1 MNIFQEKKMEA
12 RRNKKEKKRKIINLV
27 DLYFN
32 SFQKLKYLPELT
44 NKEIKAIPNDIR
56 SIQKS
61 DLDKAIYKL
70 LIYRDITNNV
80 RKKISSNNNID
91 FIQIPK
97 VKLKG

>member
-1 MNIFQEKKMEA
+1 M
-12 RRNKKEKKRKIINLV
+12 

-32 SFQKLKYLPELT
+32 SFQKLIYLPELT
-44 NKEIKAIPNDIR
+44 NKEIKASPNDMR

-70 LIYRDITNNV
+70 LIYKDITNNV
-80 RKKISSNNNID
+80 RKKINNNNNID

>member
-1 MNIFQEKKMEA
+1 M
-12 RRNKKEKKRKIINLV
+12 

-44 NKEIKAIPNDIR
+44 NKKIKANPNDIR

-61 DLDKAIYKL
+61 DLDITIFKSLIYK
-70 LIYRDITNNV
+70 DTTNNV
-80 RKKISSNNNID
+80 RKKINNNNNID

>member
-1 MNIFQEKKMEA
+1 M
-12 RRNKKEKKRKIINLV
+12 

-44 NKEIKAIPNDIR
+44 NKEIKASPNDMR
-56 SIQKS
+56 STQKS

-70 LIYRDITNNV
+70 LIYRDIINNV
-80 RKKISSNNNID
+80 RKKINNNNNID

>member
-1 MNIFQEKKMEA
+1 M
-12 RRNKKEKKRKIINLV
+12 

-32 SFQKLKYLPELT
+32 SFQKLKYIPELT
-44 NKEIKAIPNDIR
+44 NKEIKASPNEIR

-61 DLDKAIYKL
+61 DLDIAIFKS
-70 LIYRDITNNV
+70 LIYNDITTNV
-80 RKKISSNNNID
+80 RKKININNKID

>member
-1 MNIFQEKKMEA
+1 M
-12 RRNKKEKKRKIINLV
+12 

-44 NKEIKAIPNDIR
+44 NKEIKASPNDMR

-70 LIYRDITNNV
+70 LIYKDIINNV
-80 RKKISSNNNID
+80 RKKIKNNNNID

>member
-1 MNIFQEKKMEA
+1 M
-12 RRNKKEKKRKIINLV
+12 

-44 NKEIKAIPNDIR
+44 NKEIKASPNDMR
-56 SIQKS
+56 STQKS
-61 DLDKAIYKL
+61 ELDKAIYKL
-70 LIYRDITNNV
+70 LIYKDITNNV
-80 RKKISSNNNID
+80 RKKIHINNNVD

>member
-1 MNIFQEKKMEA
+1 M
-12 RRNKKEKKRKIINLV
+12 

-32 SFQKLKYLPELT
+32 SFQKHKYLPELT
-44 NKEIKAIPNDIR
+44 NKEIKASPKDMR
-56 SIQKS
+56 STQKS

-70 LIYRDITNNV
+70 LIYKDIIKNV
-80 RKKISSNNNID
+80 RKKINNKNNID

>member
-1 MNIFQEKKMEA
+1 M
-12 RRNKKEKKRKIINLV
+12 

-44 NKEIKAIPNDIR
+44 NKEIKASPNDMR
-56 SIQKS
+56 STQKS
-61 DLDKAIYKL
+61 DLDKAIYKSL
-70 LIYRDITNNV
+70 TYKDITTTV
-80 RKKISSNNNID
+80 RKNINNNNNID

>member
-1 MNIFQEKKMEA
+1 
-12 RRNKKEKKRKIINLV
+12 V

-44 NKEIKAIPNDIR
+44 NKEIKASPNDMR
-56 SIQKS
+56 STQKS

-70 LIYRDITNNV
+70 LIYKDITNNV
-80 RKKISSNNNID
+80 RKKINNNNNID

>member
-1 MNIFQEKKMEA
+1 M
-12 RRNKKEKKRKIINLV
+12 

-32 SFQKLKYLPELT
+32 SFQKHKYLPEQT
-44 NKEIKAIPNDIR
+44 NKEKKASPNEIR

-61 DLDKAIYKL
+61 ELYVAILKSLIYK
-70 LIYRDITNNV
+70 DITTTV
-80 RKKISSNNNID
+80 RKNINNNNIID

>member
-1 MNIFQEKKMEA
+1 M
-12 RRNKKEKKRKIINLV
+12 

-44 NKEIKAIPNDIR
+44 NKEINASPNDMR
-56 SIQKS
+56 STQKS

-70 LIYRDITNNV
+70 LIYKDITNNV
-80 RKKISSNNNID
+80 RKKINNNYNID

-97 VKLKG
+97 VKIKG

>member
-1 MNIFQEKKMEA
+1 M
-12 RRNKKEKKRKIINLV
+12 

-44 NKEIKAIPNDIR
+44 NKEIKASPNDMR
-56 SIQKS
+56 STQKS

-70 LIYRDITNNV
+70 LIYKDIINNV
-80 RKKISSNNNID
+80 RKKININNNID
-91 FIQIPK
+91 FIQIQK

>member
-1 MNIFQEKKMEA
+1 M
-12 RRNKKEKKRKIINLV
+12 

-44 NKEIKAIPNDIR
+44 NKEIKASPNDIR

-61 DLDKAIYKL
+61 DLDIAIFKSLIYK
-70 LIYRDITNNV
+70 DITNNV
-80 RKKISSNNNID
+80 RKKINNNNNID

>member
-1 MNIFQEKKMEA
+1 M
-12 RRNKKEKKRKIINLV
+12 

-44 NKEIKAIPNDIR
+44 NKEIKASPNDMR

-61 DLDKAIYKL
+61 DLDIAIFKSLIYK
-70 LIYRDITNNV
+70 DITANV
-80 RKKISSNNNID
+80 RKNIKNNNIID
-91 FIQIPK
+91 FKQIPK